1 MRQDRTLNVN
11 FGANCDEEF
20 TPIRKLHDKAVTSG
34 TIRIVGR
41 SDEEELEQSPKRL
54 CRDQTSTRK
63 Q

>member
-11 FGANCDEEF
+11 FGANCEEEF